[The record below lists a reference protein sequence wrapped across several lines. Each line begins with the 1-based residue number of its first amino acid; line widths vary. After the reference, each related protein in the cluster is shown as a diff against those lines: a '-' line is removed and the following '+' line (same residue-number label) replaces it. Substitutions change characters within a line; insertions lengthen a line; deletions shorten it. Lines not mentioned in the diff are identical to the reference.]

1 MGMSD
6 YVIECEEKFF
16 DSCAVFV
23 KESEHVTEAMS
34 KAVALGKTEVPF
46 MDVED
51 IEEGVAEMWNE
62 YWSTYA

>member
-16 DSCAVFV
+16 DSCEVFV

-51 IEEGVAEMWNE
+51 IEEGIAEMWNE
-62 YWSTYA
+62 YWAQYA